1 MISAIFHTVLYKP
14 LYNGLLFLTDVLPFN
29 DVGFAIILLTLVVRF
44 IIFPLSHRSIVT
56 QKKMK
61 EIEPEISKVK
71 KKIKDKQQQAQEIMR
86 LYREHGISPFSGF
99 LMILVQLPI
108 FIALFMLL
116 RQGVLIEEGLFYSF
130 VDIPEKINFIFLGLI
145 DLSKASYVLSALA
158 AASQFFQMKLT
169 IPKIKKTESKERSF
183 KNELQKSMS
192 VQMKYVMP
200 VFIFFIAQRFSSGM
214 ALYWTTSNV
223 FAIVHEMVVARKAKK
238 LKEKNDGNGRKK
250 DKN

>member
-1 MISAIFHTVLYKP
+1 
-14 LYNGLLFLTDVLPFN
+14 
-29 DVGFAIILLTLVVRF
+29 
-44 IIFPLSHRSIVT
+44 
-56 QKKMK
+56 
-61 EIEPEISKVK
+61 
-71 KKIKDKQQQAQEIMR
+71 MR